1 MKNLLVA
8 PDSFKGCLSS
18 SEVCSAI
25 AMGAKAVDEEINV
38 MQFPSSDGGEGFCF
52 CMKNI
57 FGGDIIETKVTYPLG
72 NRGKA
77 EFVFNRDSSTAYL
90 ELASASGLSLV
101 DKEKRNIMRS
111 STYGFG
117 ELIREAVS
125 LGAKTIIMG
134 LGGSA
139 TNDCGIGL
147 LSALGIKFYNQA
159 GNELKAIP
167 SSLSEIEFVDK
178 NQMIDLSA
186 VKLIA
191 ACDVKNPLCG
201 ENGAAKVFA
210 KQKGA
215 NESEI
220 EWLDNASKTF
230 ASAVGINPFQS
241 GFGAAGGV
249 GFALMGFLNA
259 EYVSGARLLTESQA
273 FTEALSKADLVITG
287 EGNTDRQTS
296 FGKLPAIVSQ
306 KAKSHGVPCV
316 LISGG
321 VSEGFE
327 EMYNCGVV
335 KCYSLSKND
344 ADKQYCIDNAFELL
358 KNITY
363 RAILEFYM

>member
-18 SEVCSAI
+18 NEVCSAI
-25 AMGAKAVDEEINV
+25 AMGAKAVDENINV
-38 MQFPSSDGGEGFCF
+38 MQFPSSDGGEGFCY

-57 FGGDIIETKVTYPLG
+57 FGGDVIQTDVAYPLG
-72 NRGKA
+72 NRGNA
-77 EFVFNRDSSTAYL
+77 EFIFNKDSSTAYL

-101 DKEKRNIMRS
+101 DKDKRNIMCA

-117 ELIREAVS
+117 ELIAKAIS

-147 LSALGIKFYNQA
+147 LSALGIRFLDKFK
-159 GNELKAIP
+159 NELKAVP
-167 SSLSEIEFVDK
+167 SSLSEIKFIDK
-178 NQMIDLSA
+178 TEMIDMSN

-201 ENGAAKVFA
+201 ENGAARIFA

-215 NESEI
+215 SESEI
-220 EWLDNASKTF
+220 QWLDNASMSF
-230 ASAVGINPFQS
+230 ASAIGIDPFQS

-249 GFALMGFLNA
+249 GFALMGILNA
-259 EYVSGARLLTESQA
+259 EYISGARLLTESKA

-306 KAKSHGVPCV
+306 KAKSFGVPCI

-321 VSEGFE
+321 LSDGFE
-327 EMYNCGVV
+327 EIYNCGVV
-335 KCYSLSKND
+335 KCYSLSREHD
-344 ADKQYCIDNAFELL
+344 DIQYCIDNASQLL
-358 KNITY
+358 KNMAY
-363 RAILEFYM
+363 RAVSEF

>member
-25 AMGAKAVDEEINV
+25 SIGAKAVDESINV

-57 FGGDIIETKVTYPLG
+57 FGGDIIETDVAYPLG

-77 EFVFNRDSSTAYL
+77 EFVFNKDTSTAYL
-90 ELASASGLSLV
+90 ELSSASGLSLV
-101 DKEKRNIMRS
+101 DKEKRNIMNAT
-111 STYGFG
+111 TYGFG
-117 ELIREAVS
+117 ELIRESVS

-147 LSALGIKFYNQA
+147 LSALGIRFLDKFK
-159 GNELKAIP
+159 NELKAVP
-167 SSLSEIEFVDK
+167 NSLSEIKFIDK
-178 NQMIDLSA
+178 TEMIDMSN

-201 ENGAAKVFA
+201 ENGAARIFA

-230 ASAVGINPFQS
+230 ASTVGIDSFQS

-259 EYVSGARLLTESQA
+259 EYVSGARLLTESKA
-273 FTEALSKADLVITG
+273 FIEALSKADLVITG

-306 KAKSHGVPCV
+306 KAKTFGVPCI

-321 VSEGFE
+321 LSDGFE
-327 EMYNCGVV
+327 EIYNCGVV
-335 KCYSLSKND
+335 KCYSLSKD
-344 ADKQYCIDNAFELL
+344 HADKQYCIDNAFELL
-358 KNITY
+358 KKITY
-363 RAILEFYM
+363 RAILEF